1 MAVSINN
8 VYQKVLAIANK
19 EQRGYITPQEFNLF
33 ANQAQ
38 MEIFEQYFY
47 DLNQFSRAPGN
58 DTIYA
63 DMITLLNEKIDHFE
77 KYRTAVDMS
86 NGSGVGILPDY
97 YRMGKVFYYDTNDKY
112 VEIEK
117 VNQNKIHH
125 IQNSPLIKPSE
136 TRPVYVRFSS
146 AGDNESN
153 RERRIQIYPTTITSR
168 VQCNYIAKPTTVKWT
183 FTVVNNSALFNSS
196 AADKQDFELHE
207 SEEQTLVNKILQ
219 LAGVS
224 IKDYNLAQAA
234 ARQEVKEIQQE
245 KA

>member
-97 YRMGKVFYYDTNDKY
+97 YRMGKVFYYDTNNKY

-117 VNQNKIHH
+117 INQNDLNHH
-125 IQNSPLIKPSE
+125 INSPLLNPSVS
-136 TRPVYVRFSS
+136 RPIYINTS
-146 AGDNESN
+146 ATA
-153 RERRIQIYPTTITSR
+153 IQVYPTTITSG
-168 VQCNYIAKPTTVKWT
+168 VTCNLISKPATVNWQYN
-183 FTVVNNSALFNSS
+183 VINNSALYTPTGTV
-196 AADKQDFELHE
+196 DFELHE

-224 IKDYNLAQAA
+224 IKDYNLAKAA
-234 ARQEVKEIQQE
+234 GEQEVKEIQQE